1 MSTLNVG
8 TIKSLG
14 TSVPVFQNSSGVEK
28 GQLAKAW
35 VNFDG
40 TDEISGGLLQIKD
53 SFNVSSITDN
63 GNGDY
68 HVTFTNPMANKNYA
82 AFVTINIQSA
92 NTRDAGTTGNS
103 SHTDNDYITTG
114 FRITIEDAG
123 QFGQGRAN
131 SNRVCAVVFGD

>member
-1 MSTLNVG
+1 MSTLNVA

-14 TSVPVFQNSSGVEK
+14 TSAPVFQNSSGVEK
-28 GQLAKAW
+28 GQLARAW

-40 TDEISGGLLQIKD
+40 IGTVAIQD

-63 GNGDY
+63 GTGDY
-68 HVTFTNPMANKNYA
+68 HVTFTNAMPNKIYA

-103 SHTDNDYITTG
+103 GHTDSDYVTTG

-123 QFGQGRAN
+123 SFGAGR
-131 SNRVCAVVFGD
+131 SDCNRICAAVFGD

>member
-14 TSVPVFQNSSGVEK
+14 SSAPVFQNSSGVEK
-28 GQLAKAW
+28 GQLARAW

-40 TDEISGGLLQIKD
+40 TGTVAIKD

-68 HVTFTNPMANKNYA
+68 FVTFTNAMPNKIYA

-103 SHTDNDYITTG
+103 GHTDNDYITTG

-123 QFGQGRAN
+123 QFGTGRAN
-131 SNRVCAVVFGD
+131 SNRVCAAVFGD

>member
-8 TIKSLG
+8 TIKSLDANP
-14 TSVPVFQNSSGVEK
+14 PVFQNSSGVEK

-40 TDEISGGLLQIKD
+40 TGTVAIKD

-68 HVTFTNPMANKNYA
+68 FVTFTNAMPNKIYA

-103 SHTDNDYITTG
+103 GHTDNDYITTG

-131 SNRVCAVVFGD
+131 SNRVCAAVFGD